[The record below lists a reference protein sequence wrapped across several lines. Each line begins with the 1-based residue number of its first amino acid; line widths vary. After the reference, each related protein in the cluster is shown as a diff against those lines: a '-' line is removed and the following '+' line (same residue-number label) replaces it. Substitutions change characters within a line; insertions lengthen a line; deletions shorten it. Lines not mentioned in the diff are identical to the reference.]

1 MTDIFQI
8 ALLKEHGLSIGI
20 ARTSLTCREA
30 TRLHDL
36 KITSQ
41 IALGRLLTSTAIVG
55 LMQESR
61 GALSMQII
69 SSGRFKQVYA
79 DVTAEG
85 HLRGYVDAT
94 DLQLPL
100 LSTESAHG
108 RRSIAPGF
116 GPGHLSVI
124 RNADVH
130 NFVQSNT
137 ELIHREVDTDVL
149 HYLETSDQNASAL
162 RAEVLLDDNSAIDTA
177 GGIAIQSLPHADA
190 GMLEKLRE
198 RLQADSFPEVLRA
211 HLGDFDQLLSRF
223 CPEATWTTQPTAL
236 KWKCRC
242 SQERVTNALRMLSPD
257 DLGELVNDRKAV
269 SLDCQ
274 FCSKSFTVSP
284 EKLEQVFTDIII
296 AQGTQKN

>member
-20 ARTSLTCREA
+20 ARTTLTCRESA
-30 TRLHDL
+30 RLHGL
-36 KITSQ
+36 KVTSQ

-55 LMQESR
+55 LMQERS
-61 GALSMQII
+61 GALSMQIV

-79 DVTAEG
+79 DVTPEG
-85 HLRGYVDAT
+85 HLRGYIDTT
-94 DLQLPL
+94 DLELPL
-100 LSTESAHG
+100 LSTESSRG

-116 GPGHLSVI
+116 GAGHLSVI

-137 ELIHREVDTDVL
+137 ELVHREVDTDVL

-162 RAEVLLDDNSAIDTA
+162 RTEVLVDNNDVIDVA
-177 GGIAIQSLPHADA
+177 GGLAIQALPHADA
-190 GMLEKLRE
+190 EMLQTLRE
-198 RLQADSFPEVLRA
+198 RLEADTFPELLRD
-211 HLGDFDQLLSRF
+211 HFGDLSQFLGHF
-223 CPEATWTTQPTAL
+223 CPEATWTPQSTPL

-242 SQERVTNALRMLSPD
+242 SRERVTNALRMLSPD
-257 DLGELVNDRKAV
+257 DLGDLVNDRKAI

-284 EKLEQVFTDIII
+284 EELEQVFADLII